1 MLQNIFPTKIIGSN
15 LIYLNIPEEEY
26 KSKFSSIDIANS
38 QNLANEYF
46 NDGGKE
52 VSSKVQRVD
61 LDSYTGTVNITLEL
75 IN

>member
-1 MLQNIFPTKIIGSN
+1 MFQDIFPTKIIGGN

-26 KSKFSSIDIANS
+26 KSKFLSIDIANS
-38 QNLANEYF
+38 QNLANGYF

-61 LDSYTGTVNITLEL
+61 LDSYTETAKITLEL